1 MIHETLTVDEATSII
16 RKAKDDLGKVL
27 WYMKQV
33 NPAAE
38 NWNIFCMWVSDLENT
53 VNWLNDNYTWEG
65 RKEKHNDT

>member
-1 MIHETLTVDEATSII
+1 MIHETLTVDEATGII

-38 NWNIFCMWVSDLENT
+38 NWSIFCMWVSDLENT